1 MILVER
7 GATDLTG
14 RVITN
19 EETVET
25 FGEETIEIFGGE
37 IGASDLIE
45 WGITVMTHGR
55 IGLKN
60 NE

>member
-19 EETVET
+19 
-25 FGEETIEIFGGE
+25 EETIEIFGGE